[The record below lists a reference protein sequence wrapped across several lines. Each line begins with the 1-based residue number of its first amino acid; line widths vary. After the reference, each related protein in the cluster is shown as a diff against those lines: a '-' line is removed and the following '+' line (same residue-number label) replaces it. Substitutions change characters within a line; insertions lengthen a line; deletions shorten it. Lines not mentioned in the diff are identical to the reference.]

1 MNCDS
6 DLAGDNDGRK
16 STTEMIFFLVESPV
30 SWQSAK
36 QRLVAVSSCEA
47 EYIAAAT
54 ASCQLVWLGRLL

>member
-16 STTEMIFFLVESPV
+16 STTGMIFFLVESPV

-36 QRLVAVSSCEA
+36 
-47 EYIAAAT
+47 
-54 ASCQLVWLGRLL
+54 